1 MKVFNNVFKQF
12 QNLKRVTKMFK
23 ISQFNKQISLNVTNQ
38 NSKT

>member
-12 QNLKRVTKMFK
+12 QNLKIVTKMFK
-23 ISQFNKQISLNVTNQ
+23 MSQFNKQISFNVTNQ